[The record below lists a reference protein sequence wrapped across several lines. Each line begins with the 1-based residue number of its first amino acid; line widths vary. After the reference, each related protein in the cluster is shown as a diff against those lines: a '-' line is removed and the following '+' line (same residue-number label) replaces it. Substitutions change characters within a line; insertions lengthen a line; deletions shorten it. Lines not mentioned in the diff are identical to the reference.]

1 MEKRE
6 IISKK
11 LKNLYFESMAYS
23 NIYTKDEAIE
33 LFTDTDFSDDD
44 FLFIQKSEEKAKAKT
59 DVSFDFCNQ
68 ENIIEYS
75 EDTLEEILLC
85 DEDDYF
91 FINASYKQTCRNT
104 SKLLYK
110 EIKNNFSVEEI
121 NIIVEILKNDCIN
134 FNKKYKHKIEDEFYY
149 TEEILNSNQLYKQFI
164 EDYEFG
170 EELLLMYV
178 YNYEEKEKEKNL
190 ILANEIMEK
199 PDILTI
205 NDLLRK
211 NFLVMF
217 NRAIQAGVMPND
229 VILVIREYL
238 NGKLSIADLKKLYK
252 SLELHNIN
260 YDLLIN
266 KDYIKRIM
274 ICDYCRLK
282 EMQIDCNEISYNDM
296 EQWMFIQEHDFKTII
311 SNFNNNN
318 SNFATNVITDFLYF
332 NNDYELPIKQSFN
345 HNKKLLKKINPCYQ
359 LDFIDFSIKKPKN

>member
-1 MEKRE
+1 
-6 IISKK
+6 
-11 LKNLYFESMAYS
+11 
-23 NIYTKDEAIE
+23 
-33 LFTDTDFSDDD
+33 
-44 FLFIQKSEEKAKAKT
+44 
-59 DVSFDFCNQ
+59 
-68 ENIIEYS
+68 
-75 EDTLEEILLC
+75 
-85 DEDDYF
+85 
-91 FINASYKQTCRNT
+91 
-104 SKLLYK
+104 
-110 EIKNNFSVEEI
+110 
-121 NIIVEILKNDCIN
+121 
-134 FNKKYKHKIEDEFYY
+134 
-149 TEEILNSNQLYKQFI
+149 
-164 EDYEFG
+164 
-170 EELLLMYV
+170 
-178 YNYEEKEKEKNL
+178 
-190 ILANEIMEK
+190 
-199 PDILTI
+199 
-205 NDLLRK
+205 
-211 NFLVMF
+211 
-217 NRAIQAGVMPND
+217 MPND